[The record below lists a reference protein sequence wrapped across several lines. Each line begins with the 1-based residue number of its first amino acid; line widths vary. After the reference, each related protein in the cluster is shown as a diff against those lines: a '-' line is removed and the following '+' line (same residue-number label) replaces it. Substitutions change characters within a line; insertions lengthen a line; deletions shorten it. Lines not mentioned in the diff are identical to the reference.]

1 MCLAGRLL
9 LEPKQKL
16 FIQVPDAVMGD
27 TVREIQQRR
36 GDIENMEQEGEET
49 AINSKVP
56 VAEMFGFS
64 SDIRSAT
71 AGRALWSTENS
82 GFERVP
88 RELEAEVV
96 RGIRLRKGLK
106 EEPYDANYYAA

>member
-1 MCLAGRLL
+1 
-9 LEPKQKL
+9 
-16 FIQVPDAVMGD
+16 MGD
-27 TVREIQQRR
+27 AVREIQQRR
-36 GDIENMEQEGEET
+36 GDVLDMEQEGENTSIT
-49 AINSKVP
+49 AKVP

-64 SDIRSAT
+64 SDIRGAT

-88 RELEAEVV
+88 RELENEVV
-96 RGIRLRKGLK
+96 VGIRRRKGLK